1 MSHAVRPAVPAVVAE
16 HAAASEQA
24 GLAEPSY
31 QGLVTRGIAFA
42 IDAAIINLVSI
53 TVAAGV
59 SLVLSVLHIPNSLE
73 PVLIVLGA
81 AAYALWWVGYF
92 VTFWASTGETP
103 GNRLM
108 RIRVCMADTGEPPRP
123 LRALL
128 RLGALVLAVIPLF
141 AGLLPILVD
150 ARRRGLQDMLAG
162 TVVVAAPDVPPPTGR
177 YVLSGRRSP

>member
-1 MSHAVRPAVPAVVAE
+1 MSHAVRPGAAAVAPGQ
-16 HAAASEQA
+16 AAASEQA

-31 QGLVTRGIAFA
+31 QGLVTRAIAFA

-53 TVAAGV
+53 AVAAGV
-59 SLVLSVLHIPNSLE
+59 GLALSVLHVPNSLE
-73 PVLIVLGA
+73 PVLIALGGVSYVLWSA
-81 AAYALWWVGYF
+81 GYF
-92 VTFWASTGETP
+92 VVFWASTGETP

-108 RIRVCMADTGEPPRP
+108 RIRVCMADTGEPPRL

-162 TVVVAAPDVPPPTGR
+162 TVVVAAPDTPPATGR
-177 YVLSGRRSP
+177 YGFSATRSP

>member
-1 MSHAVRPAVPAVVAE
+1 MSHAVRPG
-16 HAAASEQA
+16 AAAVASGQAATPEQA

-31 QGLVTRGIAFA
+31 QGLVTRAIAFA
-42 IDAAIINLVSI
+42 IDAAIINLVAI

-59 SLVLSVLHIPNSLE
+59 GLALSVLHIPHSLE
-73 PVLIVLGA
+73 PVLIVLGG
-81 AAYALWWVGYF
+81 AAYLLWSAGYF

-162 TVVVAAPDVPPPTGR
+162 TVVVAAPDTPPATGR
-177 YVLSGRRSP
+177 YGFSARRSP